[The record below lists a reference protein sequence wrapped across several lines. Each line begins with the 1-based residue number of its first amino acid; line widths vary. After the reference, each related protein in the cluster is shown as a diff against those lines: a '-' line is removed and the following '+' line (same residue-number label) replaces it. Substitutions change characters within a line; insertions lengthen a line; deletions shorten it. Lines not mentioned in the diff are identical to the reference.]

1 MIRPPPRSTRTDTLF
16 PYTTLFR
23 SAADA
28 AAGRAI
34 PQPLRLRLVDLAL
47 RLLRRRGAR
56 PRRAERGPAVR
67 ELYRR
72 DARLALLDLSRPP
85 LWQSPACYGRALA
98 HRRPARRHLCSSTS
112 LVWAGGRFLD
122 YSPPRFRPTQ
132 QRSRYCTGSL
142 LFFYY

>member
-34 PQPLRLRLVDLAL
+34 PQQLRLRLVDLAL

-72 DARLALLDLSRPP
+72 GARVPDLDLFRAPLRQAADARSEEQPSEP
-85 LWQSPACYGRALA
+85 QSPMVTTL
-98 HRRPARRHLCSSTS
+98 SVFS
-112 LVWAGGRFLD
+112 LI
-122 YSPPRFRPTQ
+122 TKK
-132 QRSRYCTGSL
+132 
-142 LFFYY
+142 